1 MPEYAGL
8 KTPSW
13 TEEWG
18 RLFSDFVD
26 LLVLRRQLA
35 ELEVR
40 NDLRQIKRLGIF
52 GGLGLTQ
59 CLVGMAVLA
68 VLAGSLIDQWIATTT
83 IPGPRPWGSLGL
95 GVDLILS
102 GLETLRR
109 SWNRFQR
116 EFSGLKESIAEL
128 REDAVWLRE
137 WSVSESLKP
146 DATDEDAATT
156 S

>member
-18 RLFSDFVD
+18 RLFSDFVA

-83 IPGPRPWGSLGL
+83 IPGPRPWGSLCL
-95 GVDLILS
+95 GVVLILS

-137 WSVSESLKP
+137 WSVSDSLKP
-146 DATDEDAATT
+146 DSADEASATT
-156 S
+156 P

>member
-1 MPEYAGL
+1 MPEHARL

-13 TEEWG
+13 TGEWG
-18 RLFSDFVD
+18 RLFSDFVE
-26 LLVLRRQLA
+26 LLTLRRQLA

-40 NDLRQIKRLGIF
+40 NDLRQIKRLGVF
-52 GGLGLTQ
+52 GGVGLTL

-68 VLAGSLIDQWIATTT
+68 VLIGSLIDQWIATSTV
-83 IPGPRPWGSLGL
+83 PRPWGSLVL
-95 GVDLILS
+95 GVGFIAC

-109 SWNRFQR
+109 SWHRFQR
-116 EFSGLKESIAEL
+116 DFSGLKESIAEL
-128 REDAVWLRE
+128 REDAEWLRE

-146 DATDEDAATT
+146 DTAEDASTAT

>member
-68 VLAGSLIDQWIATTT
+68 VLAGSLIDQWIATSA

-95 GVDLILS
+95 GVVLILS

-137 WSVSESLKP
+137 WSVSDSLKP
-146 DATDEDAATT
+146 DSADEASATT
-156 S
+156 P

>member
-1 MPEYAGL
+1 M
-8 KTPSW
+8 
-13 TEEWG
+13 
-18 RLFSDFVD
+18 
-26 LLVLRRQLA
+26 LRRQLA

-68 VLAGSLIDQWIATTT
+68 VLAGSLIDHWIENSA
-83 IPGPRPWGSLGL
+83 IPAPRPWGSLGL
-95 GVDLILS
+95 GVVLILS

-146 DATDEDAATT
+146 DAADEDAATT

>member
-83 IPGPRPWGSLGL
+83 IPGPRPWGSLCL
-95 GVDLILS
+95 GVVLILS

>member
-68 VLAGSLIDQWIATTT
+68 VLAGSLIDQWIATSA

-95 GVDLILS
+95 GVVLILS

-137 WSVSESLKP
+137 WSVFESLKP
-146 DATDEDAATT
+146 DAADEDAATT

>member
-1 MPEYAGL
+1 MPEYAGV

-95 GVDLILS
+95 GVVLILS

-137 WSVSESLKP
+137 WSVSDSLKP
-146 DATDEDAATT
+146 DSADEASATT
-156 S
+156 P

>member
-68 VLAGSLIDQWIATTT
+68 VLAGSLIDQWIATSA

-95 GVDLILS
+95 GVVLILS

-109 SWNRFQR
+109 SWHRFQR
-116 EFSGLKESIAEL
+116 EFSGLKESIDEL

-146 DATDEDAATT
+146 DSADEASAAT

>member
-1 MPEYAGL
+1 MSERARVE
-8 KTPSW
+8 TPSW
-13 TEEWG
+13 AGELR

-26 LLVLRRQLA
+26 LLALRRQLA
-35 ELEVR
+35 ELEVH

-68 VLAGSLIDQWIATTT
+68 VLVGSLIDQWIATSVVP
-83 IPGPRPWGSLGL
+83 ISRPWGSLLL
-95 GVDLILS
+95 GAGFIVC

-116 EFSGLKESIAEL
+116 DFSGLKESIAEL
-128 REDAVWLRE
+128 REDAAWLRE
-137 WSVSESLKP
+137 WSVSESLKSNV
-146 DATDEDAATT
+146 ADEAPAAT

>member
-18 RLFSDFVD
+18 RLFSDLVD

-35 ELEVR
+35 ELVVC

-83 IPGPRPWGSLGL
+83 IPGPRPWGSLCL
-95 GVDLILS
+95 GVVLILS

-137 WSVSESLKP
+137 WSVSDSLKP
-146 DATDEDAATT
+146 DSADEASATT
-156 S
+156 P

>member
-8 KTPSW
+8 MTPSW

-95 GVDLILS
+95 GVVLILS

-109 SWNRFQR
+109 SWNRFLR

-137 WSVSESLKP
+137 WSVSDSLKP
-146 DATDEDAATT
+146 DSADEASATT
-156 S
+156 P

>member
-68 VLAGSLIDQWIATTT
+68 VLAGSLIDQWIATSA

-95 GVDLILS
+95 GVVLILS

-146 DATDEDAATT
+146 DSADEASATT

>member
-95 GVDLILS
+95 GVVLSLS

-137 WSVSESLKP
+137 WSVSDSLKP
-146 DATDEDAATT
+146 DSADEASATT
-156 S
+156 P

>member
-1 MPEYAGL
+1 MPEYAGA

-68 VLAGSLIDQWIATTT
+68 VLAGSLIDQWIATSA

-95 GVDLILS
+95 GVVLILS

-146 DATDEDAATT
+146 DSADEASATT

>member
-40 NDLRQIKRLGIF
+40 NDLQQIKRLGIF

-68 VLAGSLIDQWIATTT
+68 VLAGSLIDQWIATSA
-83 IPGPRPWGSLGL
+83 IPEPRPWGSLGL
-95 GVDLILS
+95 GVVLILS
-102 GLETLRR
+102 GMETLRR
-109 SWNRFQR
+109 SWHRFQR

-146 DATDEDAATT
+146 DAADKGADTT

>member
-68 VLAGSLIDQWIATTT
+68 VLAGSLIDHWIETSA
-83 IPGPRPWGSLGL
+83 IPAPRPWGSLGL
-95 GVDLILS
+95 GVVLILS

-146 DATDEDAATT
+146 DATD
-156 S
+156 

>member
-1 MPEYAGL
+1 MPEYAGV

-13 TEEWG
+13 TEEWR

-35 ELEVR
+35 ELEVC

-95 GVDLILS
+95 GVVLILS

-137 WSVSESLKP
+137 WSVSDSLKP
-146 DATDEDAATT
+146 DSADEASATT
-156 S
+156 P

>member
-68 VLAGSLIDQWIATTT
+68 VLAGSLIDQWIATSA

-95 GVDLILS
+95 GVVLILS

-146 DATDEDAATT
+146 DSADEASAAT

>member
-1 MPEYAGL
+1 MPEHARL

-13 TEEWG
+13 TGEWG
-18 RLFSDFVD
+18 RLFSDFVE
-26 LLVLRRQLA
+26 LLMLRRQLA

-40 NDLRQIKRLGIF
+40 NDIRQIKRLGIF
-52 GGLGLTQ
+52 GGVGLTQ
-59 CLVGMAVLA
+59 CLIGMAVLA
-68 VLAGSLIDQWIATTT
+68 VLVGSLIDHWIVTSTV
-83 IPGPRPWGSLGL
+83 PVPRPWGSLVL
-95 GVDLILS
+95 GVGFIAC

-109 SWNRFQR
+109 SWHRFQR

-128 REDAVWLRE
+128 REDAEWLRE

-146 DATDEDAATT
+146 DAADDASAAT

>member
-68 VLAGSLIDQWIATTT
+68 VLAGSLIDQWIATSA

-95 GVDLILS
+95 GVVLILS

-146 DATDEDAATT
+146 DSADEASATP

>member
-68 VLAGSLIDQWIATTT
+68 VFAGSLIDHWIETSA
-83 IPGPRPWGSLGL
+83 IPAPRPWGSLGL
-95 GVDLILS
+95 GVVVILS

-146 DATDEDAATT
+146 DATNEDAATT

>member
-40 NDLRQIKRLGIF
+40 NDLQQIKRLGIF

-68 VLAGSLIDQWIATTT
+68 VLAGSLIDQWIATSA
-83 IPGPRPWGSLGL
+83 IP
-95 GVDLILS
+95 
-102 GLETLRR
+102 
-109 SWNRFQR
+109 
-116 EFSGLKESIAEL
+116 
-128 REDAVWLRE
+128 
-137 WSVSESLKP
+137 
-146 DATDEDAATT
+146 
-156 S
+156 